1 MAKRQKKASL
11 SRSQGRSGWSV
22 IFRHPV
28 LCDASTGKP
37 GRRIRRGLGT
47 RDKPEASRLANE
59 LTQLLQ
65 DSTLWEPSARPEAE
79 RRFDSKVVDI
89 FYDKMIPE
97 NVDFRDIRD
106 ELIPLPS
113 SSDSD
118 YRRVLL
124 LGTTGAGKTT
134 LVRQLIGTDPRAER
148 FPSTSTAK
156 TTIHDTEILLDSGPA
171 YRAVVTFASSDEV
184 RDHLTECVSAAV
196 LEAHYASSDAEIL
209 RKLLNHVD
217 QRFRFNYV
225 LGNGPVEDSD
235 DEDMNDDLY
244 EDFDDFDDE
253 DMDDDPHQETDPSD
267 IGDTPDL
274 QATNQLLTSVLSE
287 LKAIAARLWQ
297 KLRKDLEATGEG
309 DQRVLEEIFEE
320 ELDHLLREDDAF
332 HHVTDMLL
340 DEIELR
346 FDFLELGELTR
357 TRSRWPLS
365 WRWEST
371 DRKEFL
377 KAIARFSSN
386 YAPLFGSLLAPLVNG
401 LRVAGPFAPSWSTD
415 HQPQLVLLD
424 GEGLG
429 HTPRSS
435 TTISTAVTRLI
446 EQSDAVLLVDSS
458 KQPMQA
464 AAIAAMRELVSSGNT
479 SKLIIA
485 FTHFDSV
492 TGDNLPSASSR
503 AKHVLASAAPVLR
516 SLGED
521 LGPFAERSLR
531 KRIDQNRFFLASIHQ
546 PLDTNTAA
554 GRRTVMQLRK
564 MLQIFVEV
572 VERPEQGPVRPIYDR
587 MQLAINVK
595 KAAENYHDAWFPILG
610 LTVRPGIYKEHWT
623 RIKALSRRLATPG
636 WIDEYDTLKPVA
648 DLRKQLLDQIY
659 LMIQNPL
666 RWDTQEPDDDEKQL
680 IYEQFAAAVSTQ
692 LLDLASKRVHHSR
705 NKEWRNAYDLR
716 GRGSTFVRARI
727 IGNNILE
734 EAAPIPDTIP
744 SPTRGEF
751 LRDVYAVLEETAQE
765 TGVIL
770 E

>member
-65 DSTLWEPSARPEAE
+65 DSTLWEPSARSEAA

-113 SSDSD
+113 SDSD

-134 LVRQLIGTDPRAER
+134 LVRQLIGTDPRTER

-156 TTIHDTEILLDSGPA
+156 TTIHDTEILLDNGPA

-184 RDHLTECVSAAV
+184 RDHLTECVSAAI

-225 LGNGPVEDSD
+225 LGNGPVED
-235 DEDMNDDLY
+235 
-244 EDFDDFDDE
+244 FDDFDDE
-253 DMDDDPHQETDPSD
+253 DMDDNPHQETDPSD

-309 DQRVLEEIFEE
+309 DQRVLAEIFEE

-332 HHVTDMLL
+332 HHVTDRLL

-401 LRVAGPFAPSWSTD
+401 LRVAGPFAPSWLTETD

-521 LGPFAERSLR
+521 LGPFAERALR
-531 KRIDQNRFFLASIHQ
+531 QRIDKNRFFLASIHQ
-546 PLDTNTAA
+546 PLDINTAT
-554 GRRTVMQLRK
+554 GHRTVTQLRK
-564 MLQIFVEV
+564 MLQTFVEV

-610 LTVRPGIYKEHWT
+610 LTVRPGISKEHWT

-636 WIDEYDTLKPVA
+636 WTDEYDTLKPVA

-666 RWDTQEPDDDEKQL
+666 RWNTQEPDDDEKQL
-680 IYEQFAAAVSTQ
+680 VYEQFAAAVSTQ